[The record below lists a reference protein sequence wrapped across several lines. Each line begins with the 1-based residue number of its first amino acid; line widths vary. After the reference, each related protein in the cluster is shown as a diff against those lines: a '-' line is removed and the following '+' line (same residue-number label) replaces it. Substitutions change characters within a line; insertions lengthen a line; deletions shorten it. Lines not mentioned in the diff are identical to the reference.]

1 MPLRGR
7 RAFTLIEL
15 LVVIAIIAILAA
27 ILFPVFAKAKDAAQ
41 RTRSFS
47 QMRQLA
53 AGVTLYTEDASA
65 TFPMATNYG
74 APTDSTDR
82 LWIGP
87 VYGYVNDKPIFS
99 CPATYGEFADLWA
112 NRNKMNI
119 GYSGATAYDPE
130 GCVEGDP
137 NPSGCEGFTTVTGPG
152 RISEPSKTA
161 LFADTPAG
169 ELAQKYR
176 GYVFSPYNGPVN
188 NDNPEYSIPLTSD
201 RDLVK
206 EMNHLA
212 PSQLKPIWC
221 RHSRTGRDEGF
232 ASIIFADLHAKA
244 YSAKSILAMDKIIWR
259 FR

>member
-1 MPLRGR
+1 MILRGS

-15 LVVIAIIAILAA
+15 LVVVAIIAILAA
-27 ILFPVFAKAKDAAQ
+27 VLFPVFAKVKDAAQ
-41 RTRSFS
+41 KTRCFS

-53 AGVTLYTEDASA
+53 AAVTLYTEDAGA

-82 LWIGP
+82 LWTAG
-87 VYGYVNDKPIFS
+87 VYPYVGDKPIFS
-99 CPATYGEFADLWA
+99 CPTSYGEYADLWA

-119 GYSGATAYDPE
+119 GLNGATAYDPQ
-130 GCVEGDP
+130 GCVEGQANP
-137 NPSGCEGFTTVTGPG
+137 NGCEGFTTITGPG
-152 RISEPSKTA
+152 RIAEPSKTA

-169 ELAQKYR
+169 DLNEKYR

-188 NDNPEYSIPLTSD
+188 NQNPEYSIPLTSD

-206 EMNHLA
+206 ELNHLA
-212 PSQLKPIWC
+212 PSQLKPIYC
-221 RHSRTGRDEGF
+221 RHSKTGRDEGF